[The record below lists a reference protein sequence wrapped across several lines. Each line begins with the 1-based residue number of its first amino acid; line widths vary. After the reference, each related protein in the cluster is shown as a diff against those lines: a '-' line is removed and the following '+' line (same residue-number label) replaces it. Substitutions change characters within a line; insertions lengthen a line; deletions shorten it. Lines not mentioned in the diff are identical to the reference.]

1 MATQDEVIRTVVVI
15 AMVVILMGVLVLELR
30 FLRARRKRRMDTA
43 DLPDRA
49 HNAILTTK
57 AIAET
62 LARGGVRSQEADD
75 AIREADAAYRTRNY
89 RVAIELA
96 DRAKSLLRAAKQRYQ
111 AQGDLAKIEGTPA
124 AAPVEEITTKE
135 KLTKELPP
143 NYAQSRFSLNLAG
156 EEIEAARSHGQDVQT
171 AERHLADAQV
181 AFDAQDY
188 DVALRDA
195 IRARRALETVSPPP
209 GPQTPATAAPPPPTP
224 PSPKAR
230 ACTNCGTAVAEDDAF
245 CRKCGAKLPAER
257 TCPSCGSLVPPDD
270 AYCRTCGAK
279 VQ

>member
-1 MATQDEVIRTVVVI
+1 MATQDEVIRTVVII

-30 FLRARRKRRMDTA
+30 FLRARRKKRMGTA

-62 LARGGVRSQEADD
+62 LARGGVRSSEADD
-75 AIREADAAYRTRNY
+75 AIREADAAYRMRNY
-89 RVAIELA
+89 RVAMELA

-111 AQGDLAKIEGTPA
+111 AQGDLAKIESTPA
-124 AAPVEEITTKE
+124 PAPVEEVTTKE

-143 NYAQSRFSLNLAG
+143 NYAQSRFSMNVAG
-156 EEIEAARSHGQDVQT
+156 EEVEAARSRGQDVQA
-171 AERHLADAQV
+171 AERHLADAQA

-188 DVALRDA
+188 DSALRNA
-195 IRARRALETVSPPP
+195 IRARRALEAAT
-209 GPQTPATAAPPPPTP
+209 PQSAPAAPATVAPPPPSAP
-224 PSPKAR
+224 APKAR
-230 ACTNCGTAVAEDDAF
+230 TCTNCGAAVAEDDAF
-245 CRKCGAKLPAER
+245 CRKCGTKLSAER
-257 TCPSCGSLVPPDD
+257 TCSSCGSLVPPDD